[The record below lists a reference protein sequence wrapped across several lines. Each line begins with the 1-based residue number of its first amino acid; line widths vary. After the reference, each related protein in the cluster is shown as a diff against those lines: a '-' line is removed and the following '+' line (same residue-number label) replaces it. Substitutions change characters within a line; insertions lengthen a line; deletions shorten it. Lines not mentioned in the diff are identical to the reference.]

1 MIKTEYVLF
10 VIAIVLVI
18 YYFYYYNKSE
28 NLPSTIDQSELNNQT
43 LQSVGSE
50 KQSSKPTIGV
60 YYTNWCGYS
69 REFIQQFNNDEQ
81 NKVRNAGAEV
91 KLIDCE
97 KDNGPELCKKY
108 DVQGFPTILLHSSQ
122 NSDPILYNGNRNG
135 DDIAKFV
142 KSNL

>member
-50 KQSSKPTIGV
+50 KQSTKP
-60 YYTNWCGYS
+60 
-69 REFIQQFNNDEQ
+69 
-81 NKVRNAGAEV
+81 
-91 KLIDCE
+91 
-97 KDNGPELCKKY
+97 
-108 DVQGFPTILLHSSQ
+108 H
-122 NSDPILYNGNRNG
+122 
-135 DDIAKFV
+135 
-142 KSNL
+142 